1 MVGPRSS
8 RCALFAALGVCVS
21 LLLFGGCASL
31 MATKIGD
38 IKAHPRDYDG
48 KTVTVAGEV
57 TGSLN
62 VLVVK
67 AYTLKDATGEIVV
80 VTDRSV
86 PATGEKVRAHGR
98 VNQAFAIGGES
109 MIVLVE
115 KSAE

>member
-1 MVGPRSS
+1 MVGARSS
-8 RCALFAALGVCVS
+8 RFALSAGLGVCVS

-31 MATKIGD
+31 MATNIGD
-38 IKAHPRDYDG
+38 IKAHPREYDG
-48 KTVTVAGEV
+48 KTVTIVGEV

-67 AYTLKDATGEIVV
+67 AYTVKDATGEIVV

-86 PATGEKVRAHGR
+86 PAAGEKVRARGR
-98 VNQAFAIGGES
+98 INQAFAIGGES
-109 MIVLVE
+109 MIVLLE